1 MELFVVESL
10 VTVKRVPIQYYTQV
24 RSYTMY
30 I

>member
-10 VTVKRVPIQYYTQV
+10 VTVKRVPIQYYIEV